1 MIIHKR
7 NVTAIEPMIELP
19 VTASEAIAVGEA
31 LKLNAGKL
39 TKGTATAR
47 PEYISVAKV
56 EAGTDKVGTVIQVLA
71 DMEFEAEIVATEGA
85 NTLVVGD
92 KVTIGTDG
100 VTLTAT
106 KTSGVAEIVSIPEPL
121 QSIGGKVIV
130 RFN

>member
-7 NVTAIEPMIELP
+7 NVTAIEPMIEVP
-19 VTASEAIAVGEA
+19 VTANEAIVVGEA

-71 DMEFEAEIVATEGA
+71 DMEFEAEVAASGGA
-85 NTLVVGD
+85 DALVVGD
-92 KVTIGTDG
+92 KVTIGADG

-106 KTSGVAEIVSIPEPL
+106 KTSGVAEIVAIPESL
-121 QSIGGKVIV
+121 QSVGGKVIV

>member
-7 NVTAIEPMIELP
+7 NVTAIEPMIEVP
-19 VTASEAIAVGEA
+19 VTANEAIVVGEA

-71 DMEFEAEIVATEGA
+71 DMEFEAEVAASGGA
-85 NTLVVGD
+85 DALVVGD

-106 KTSGVAEIVSIPEPL
+106 KTSGVAEIVAIPESL
-121 QSIGGKVIV
+121 QSVGGKVIV

>member
-1 MIIHKR
+1 MIMHKR

-19 VTASEAIAVGEA
+19 VTASEAIVVGEA
-31 LKLNAGKL
+31 LRLNAGKL

-47 PEYISVAKV
+47 PEYISVSKV

-85 NTLVVGD
+85 NSLVVGD

-106 KTSGVAEIVSIPEPL
+106 KTSGVAEIVAIPEPL
-121 QSIGGKVIV
+121 QATGGKVIV

>member
-39 TKGTATAR
+39 TKGTATTR
-47 PEYISVAKV
+47 PEYISVSKV

>member
-19 VTASEAIAVGEA
+19 VTASEAIVVGEA
-31 LKLNAGKL
+31 LRLNAGKL

-47 PEYISVAKV
+47 PEYISVSKV

-71 DMEFEAEIVATEGA
+71 DMEFEAEVAAASGA
-85 NTLVVGD
+85 DALVVGD
-92 KVTIGTDG
+92 KVTIGADG

-106 KTSGVAEIVSIPEPL
+106 KTSGVAEIVAIPMPL
-121 QSIGGKVIV
+121 QSIGGTVIA

>member
-7 NVTAIEPMIELP
+7 NVTAIEPMIEVP
-19 VTASEAIAVGEA
+19 VTANEAIVVGEA

-56 EAGTDKVGTVIQVLA
+56 EAGTNKVGAVIQTLA
-71 DMEFEAEIVATEGA
+71 DMEFEAEVVASGGA
-85 NTLVVGD
+85 DALVVGD
-92 KVTIGTDG
+92 KVTIGADG

-106 KTSGVAEIVSIPEPL
+106 KTSGVAEIVAIPEPL

>member
-19 VTASEAIAVGEA
+19 VTASEAIVVGEA

-39 TKGTATAR
+39 TKGTATAK
-47 PEYISVAKV
+47 PEYISVSKV

-85 NTLVVGD
+85 NSLVVGD

-106 KTSGVAEIVSIPEPL
+106 KTSGVAEIVAIPEPL
-121 QSIGGKVIV
+121 QSVGGKVIV

>member
-1 MIIHKR
+1 MIMHKR

-92 KVTIGTDG
+92 KVTIGDRKS
-100 VTLTAT
+100 V
-106 KTSGVAEIVSIPEPL
+106 V
-121 QSIGGKVIV
+121 
-130 RFN
+130 